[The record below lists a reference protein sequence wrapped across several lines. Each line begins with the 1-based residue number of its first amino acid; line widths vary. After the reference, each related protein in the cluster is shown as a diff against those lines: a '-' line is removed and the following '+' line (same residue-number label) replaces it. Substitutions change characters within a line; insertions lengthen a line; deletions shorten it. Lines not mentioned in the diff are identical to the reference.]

1 MDKRC
6 DRGYKPE
13 RTLQAKILS
22 GYILLTILVLGII
35 SAVWY
40 EKQVLRRAETEE
52 LAMLE
57 QRKLSNNTFKSLLSL
72 FIDNERATFWDEAD
86 LLTYQRKEEKAF
98 GMIEELREL
107 FSDPLQQARIDTVK
121 VLLEEKRKQIWQ
133 LVELPSPVRRIDSIL
148 SKKLP
153 ALTVPVPVR
162 HTPETEERPQE
173 KKKRGIFSWLKRKEK
188 QPPAS
193 AAAEKASQ
201 PPAYNIRKLQH
212 EVSGALQSQ
221 EAYFA
226 KWSDSLEVRNKILN
240 RNIDR
245 LVSEVEADA
254 MQRTVQRQETVSKL
268 REEAFVFICLI
279 SSACLLGMVLLYIL
293 ICKDVRQK
301 FRYQHELENSDK
313 RKQELLEQRKKIMLT
328 LAHDIRGP
336 LNSINGSAELASD
349 TREKKKRN
357 ALLEN
362 IRSSCE
368 HILHLV
374 NNLLDVYR
382 LNEGKDTPN
391 LTPFRLNDLLERIMA
406 DYGTLANG
414 KGLLFDHVSE
424 GTEVTVKGDADRI
437 KQIASNLLSN
447 AVKFTPSGAVRFA
460 VRYGDNTLSMEVAD
474 TGTGM
479 TEEDTGRIFYPFERG
494 SQLPDADGFGLGLS
508 ITQSLV
514 KLLDGSIRV
523 KSELGKGSTFTVRLP
538 LPTTEEE
545 VTDTVPM
552 QPADLPAGLKI
563 LAIDDDPMQLH
574 IVKEMLERNGISC
587 DACIH
592 VRELVEKLRVTDYH
606 LILTDIQMK
615 GTNGFDLLKLLR
627 SARLGNSQSVP
638 VVAMTAREDTRCE
651 AFAKAGFAGCIYKPF
666 SMTELLHTVGMCA
679 AISRE
684 AASLEEEADLS
695 ALTADV
701 KNPVETLAVFIR
713 ECRHDR
719 EKLRRLLH
727 EDNREEMRE
736 TVHRL
741 MPLWEMTGTE
751 KALSELGAVLR
762 ESGCPKGKLQEAVER
777 VLATMEG
784 LVAQAETEKGKL
796 ENERDTDS

>member
-1 MDKRC
+1 MVKQN
-6 DRGYKPE
+6 
-13 RTLQAKILS
+13 TLQIKILS

-40 EKQVLRRAETEE
+40 EKQVLHRAETEE

-57 QRKLSNNTFKSLLSL
+57 QRKLSNDTFKSLLSL

-98 GMIEELREL
+98 GFIEELREV

-121 VLLEEKRKQIWQ
+121 VLLEEKKKQIWQ

-148 SKKLP
+148 AQKLP
-153 ALTVPVPVR
+153 VLTVPVPVQ
-162 HTPETEERPQE
+162 HTPETGEHLQE

-188 QPPAS
+188 T
-193 AAAEKASQ
+193 SQ
-201 PPAYNIRKLQH
+201 PPTYNIRKLQY

-226 KWSDSLEVRNKILN
+226 KWSDSLEVRNRILN

-245 LVSEVEADA
+245 LVNEVEADA
-254 MQRTVQRQETVSKL
+254 MQRTVQRQETVSEL

-301 FRYQHELENSDK
+301 FRYQQELENSDK

-382 LNEGKDTPN
+382 LNEGKDAPN
-391 LTPFRLNDLLERIMA
+391 LTPFRLNDLLERITA
-406 DYGTLANG
+406 DYGALANG
-414 KGLLFDHVSE
+414 KGLLFDKASE

-447 AVKFTPSGAVRFA
+447 AVKFTPSGTVRFA

-494 SQLPDADGFGLGLS
+494 SRLPDADGFGLGLS

-523 KSELGKGSTFTVRLP
+523 KSEIGKGSTFTVRLP

-545 VTDTVPM
+545 VTDTAPM

-592 VRELVEKLRVTDYH
+592 VRELVEKLRVTNYH

-638 VVAMTAREDTRCE
+638 VVAMTAREDTRRE
-651 AFAKAGFAGCIYKPF
+651 VFANAGFAGCIYKPF
-666 SMTELLHTVGMCA
+666 SMPELLHTVGTCA
-679 AISRE
+679 AVSRE
-684 AASLEEEADLS
+684 ATPLEGEADLS

-719 EKLRRLLH
+719 EELQRLLH

-751 KALSELGAVLR
+751 KALLELSAALR
-762 ESGCPKGKLQEAVER
+762 ESGCPKRKLQEAVER

-784 LVAQAETEKGKL
+784 LIAQAETEKGKL

>member
-1 MDKRC
+1 MVKQN
-6 DRGYKPE
+6 
-13 RTLQAKILS
+13 TLQIKILS

-40 EKQVLRRAETEE
+40 EKQVLHRAETEE

-57 QRKLSNNTFKSLLSL
+57 QRKLSNNTFKSLFSL

-98 GMIEELREL
+98 GFIEELREV

-121 VLLEEKRKQIWQ
+121 VLLEEKKKQIWQ

-148 SKKLP
+148 AKKLP
-153 ALTVPVPVR
+153 VLTVPVPVL
-162 HTPETEERPQE
+162 HTPETEEHLQE

-188 QPPAS
+188 TPPASS
-193 AAAEKASQ
+193 AAAEKASL

-221 EAYFA
+221 EASFA
-226 KWSDSLEVRNKILN
+226 KWSDSLEVRNRILN

-245 LVSEVEADA
+245 LVNEVEVDA
-254 MQRTVQRQETVSKL
+254 MQRTVQRQETVSEL

-301 FRYQHELENSDK
+301 FRYQHELENSDR

-382 LNEGKDTPN
+382 LNEGKDAPN
-391 LTPFRLNDLLERIMA
+391 LTPFRLNDLMERIMA
-406 DYGTLANG
+406 DYGTIANG
-414 KGLLFDHVSE
+414 KGLLFDKVSE

-437 KQIASNLLSN
+437 EQIASNLLSN

-460 VRYGDNTLSMEVAD
+460 VRYGDNTLSMEVTD

-538 LPTTEEE
+538 LPTTAEE

-606 LILTDIQMK
+606 LILSDIQMK

-638 VVAMTAREDTRCE
+638 VVAMTAREDARRE
-651 AFAKAGFAGCIYKPF
+651 AFAHAGFAGCIYKPF
-666 SMTELLHTVGMCA
+666 SIPELLHTVGTCA

-684 AASLEEEADLS
+684 ATPIEGEADLS

-719 EKLRRLLH
+719 EELQRLLH

-751 KALSELGAVLR
+751 KALLELSAALR
-762 ESGCPKGKLQEAVER
+762 ESGCPKGKLQEAVKR

-784 LVAQAETEKGKL
+784 LIAQAETEKGKL